1 MMKYY
6 IIYGW
11 DDCPFCESARELLQ
25 AEGAKH
31 MYVSLDHDDS
41 LLEHFKKY
49 YDWPTVPII
58 VEQHMYK
65 NSSTLV
71 GGYTD
76 LCQHFAQN
84 K

>member
-1 MMKYY
+1 MKYY
-6 IIYGW
+6 LIYGW

-25 AEGAKH
+25 TKGVKH
-31 MYVSLDHDDS
+31 MYVSLDHDEA

-58 VEQHMYK
+58 VEILEEK
-65 NSSTLV
+65 APNLV

-76 LCQHFAQN
+76 LCAHLES